1 MRALVLALALAACGQ
16 STAPAPEAEV
26 ATTSGMDLSGHLI
39 AQGAD
44 FRLDSAPDIG
54 VVLNYPQQELTVSG
68 PYALP
73 SATDSGA
80 LLESQGISLTLT
92 PGACMLDG
100 VTYSMNA
107 SVSIPN
113 ATPATGCAF
122 VRWDHQL
129 LELMPEIDACIADAR
144 GARWVTYAGEYQGVT
159 LVRVQGDGQSFDCR
173 ISQSTTSNGQ
183 PVYIA
188 DVRPREEGMAVAGD
202 GEALFVRGSGENPG
216 GECYDAP
223 EVKRASGELLGWMM
237 DPMGC

>member
-16 STAPAPEAEV
+16 SAAPMPEAEI

-54 VVLNYPQQELTVSG
+54 VVLNYPQQELTLSG
-68 PYALP
+68 PYAVP
-73 SATDSGA
+73 TATDSGA

-92 PGACMLDG
+92 PGACTLDG

-113 ATPATGCAF
+113 ATPAAGCAF

-129 LELMPEIDACIADAR
+129 IELLPQIDRCIETAPE
-144 GARWVTYAGEYQGVT
+144 ARWVTYAGRAGDEVT
-159 LVRVQGDGQSFDCR
+159 VRLRDETKRFECKITNDQLVSSALPESAPA
-173 ISQSTTSNGQ
+173 I
-183 PVYIA
+183 
-188 DVRPREEGMAVAGD
+188 AGD
-202 GEALFVRGSGENPG
+202 GEAIFVRGPASANPG
-216 GECYDAP
+216 GECYEAP
-223 EVKRASGELLGWMM
+223 EVKSASGEVLGWMM